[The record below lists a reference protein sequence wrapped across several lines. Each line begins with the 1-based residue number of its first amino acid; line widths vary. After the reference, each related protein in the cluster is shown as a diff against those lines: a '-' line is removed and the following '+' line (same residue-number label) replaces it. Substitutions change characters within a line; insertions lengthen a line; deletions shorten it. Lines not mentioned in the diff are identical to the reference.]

1 MRIGV
6 FDSGLGG
13 LTIVSTML
21 HHLHG
26 VEIIYLADTA
36 NAPYGEKSKHDILN
50 FSISITEYFLKH
62 YSIDALVVA
71 CNTATSAA
79 INELREQYPNLII
92 VGTEPGLKP
101 AFSHTHTKKVG
112 ILATPATLN
121 GEKYKQLVT
130 SLKSQYHVEV
140 YEQACHGLV
149 EQIEAGETSTPK
161 TLSMLETW
169 LAPMREAHVDTIV
182 LGCTHYP
189 LIAREIENIMDT
201 PLTLVQTA
209 DAVSKRTLHLLE
221 QKGHINLGD
230 TTLRILSTGPI
241 NSTMI
246 ATILGQNFRVD
257 TIKLNQLTDVTR

>member
-1 MRIGV
+1 MSQIKIGV

-13 LTIVSTML
+13 LTIVRAML

-36 NAPYGEKSKHDILN
+36 NAPYGEKTKEQILD
-50 FSISITEYFLKH
+50 FSVSITEYFLH
-62 YSIDALVVA
+62 HHAIDALVVA

-79 INELREQYPNLII
+79 IKELREKYPHLII

-101 AFSHTHTKKVG
+101 ALSHTHTKRVG

-121 GEKYKQLVT
+121 GEKYKHLRNKLCT
-130 SLKSQYHVEV
+130 QYHAQV

-149 EQIEAGETSTPK
+149 EQIENGEIETPR

-169 LAPMREAHVDTIV
+169 LSPMREANVDTIV

-189 LIAREIENIMDT
+189 LISRAIEQIMAH
-201 PLTLVQTA
+201 PVTLIQTA
-209 DAVSKRTLHLLE
+209 DAVSKRVLHLLKD
-221 QKGHINLGD
+221 KGHKNMGEN
-230 TTLRILSTGPI
+230 TLRLLTTGSI
-241 NSTMI
+241 KSSMVES
-246 ATILGQNFRVD
+246 ILGEKFSLTVVN
-257 TIKLNQLTDVTR
+257 LNH